1 MNYDIYI
8 EKIGGVSMNSKFV
21 EKFLIMLLITSL
33 STTGAIRTVSKNL
46 DAGGQYRTI
55 TDALNDAQENDEI
68 VIKDNAIYNEQVTI
82 SKNRIT
88 LRSDNP
94 NLSNKRPTIKY
105 QDVTNVGPTTC
116 EESKIEEKINFDK
129 NGAVRVMR
137 AQGVKIEGI
146 IIDGGGAAPF
156 AYPGIW
162 NCQQPLFH
170 GNAALTLWVAGD
182 VIVRNCEMQN
192 AYFGIN
198 VKDRNEGGIFANAN
212 PADVA
217 KWRVVPL
224 SGFGKTGNHIF
235 EYNRIHNNSWGFFF
249 ESTWDLASTVR
260 YNLIYENHHT
270 ADLLTKIRSM
280 PDVDNQPGGA
290 MMFKDQMLSPI
301 AIYNNTFWHNCLLIV
316 AHWQVGAQMLV
327 FNNIFGEPYTYWSKI
342 TGLNGAFMEM
352 DKNLL
357 NRITNCLYA
366 SQKQAPETRTQIY
379 QANAYDPKANKS
391 VEVKDTV
398 FGIQGIQIMDGI
410 TRLEIAGETIDLVLK
425 LSSGDSIVHQRV
437 DWTIQ
442 PGALITGGDATTPF
456 PKDANVRWLETK
468 FRSTDPTNPQFL
480 TPDWDNPLMK
490 KYIVDQ
496 GWPEAGIRDADGSIA
511 DIGAISYTGK
521 RQEVNA
527 IIKATEPISITG
539 TTATASFN
547 LSTLTGIL
555 KNPTIKYIKWID
567 ALKFDA
573 NAFGPMATV
582 MLTKGNNIFNVTPST
597 TILSEGNNRITF
609 SVPAR
614 VKGVN
619 PYAFLEIVVSGVN
632 GSGDTVTTNAG
643 FLPYRD
649 LAYKFLVKIY
659 NKEQSKELTE
669 VRAGQIVT
677 LYVVPQDS
685 NGSVLKAVIDTAE
698 ATLGSSFTLYNSQME
713 KFTMPGNFTK
723 EQTYQVVFTKVPPN
737 GMLENV
743 SVSGRF
749 LIDSKDTIG
758 NAIRG
763 TSPGIK
769 ILPGDPDSVKFYDP
783 ASNGVKVVN
792 PGSPETIVA
801 KVYDKY
807 GNLVDKEKSTDVMLT
822 SLKPGIGDVI
832 PPLTMTSDDSGTV
845 FFMVQIKGGKE
856 NDTFPIVAKLVI
868 NSKIDNAKCVVGK
881 PRDQFFIFYSD
892 TVGSFNKSAE
902 IRGVSGERYPVTI
915 RASTE
920 QNGAIIA
927 ERNTKFAID
936 FPGNTILAAFAS
948 KDDTLPIQQYQL
960 TSGKA
965 VIWITSTGN
974 AVNNGQI
981 AIGSTEDN
989 SISSNSRSNI
999 FFVQPTFKIKSAAY
1013 FADNGEGMV
1022 DRVEIYY
1029 EDTLK
1034 DNKSLPDSI
1043 ELYWPVKKDT
1053 NKRMVR
1059 DASSIT
1065 LDQSNKKHI
1074 TVTLSVPFEKNITGN
1089 NSTSQLGSI
1098 YWKNSLTPNS
1108 SSQQISFNISDS
1120 VGPLLNSATLIERI
1134 GDTGND
1140 TLYVTFTEPVLA
1152 SSIIGTTLKLKKNN
1166 GADIFDLTIKKAVQ
1180 NGDTFKLEVENAGD
1194 KSPEGGDSLKINS
1207 YSSLVDMY
1215 DNKAHK
1221 DNRPV
1226 VIHIKLIPATIIS
1239 AAYFDKN
1246 GDGIVDSLSIKF
1258 NKKIYAN
1265 SYKVFARW
1273 ENSSIKFKDTLNN
1286 TKIKNGPDSNELS
1299 IDISNE
1305 FNIVPKDITSGTVF
1319 VDVVNRDFSGT
1330 EAKGGIAAEDKA
1342 APVLVSATYS
1352 PGANSSLNDNTADTL
1367 IMVFSEPVKDQ
1378 SDLDLFNFKNNMAQY
1393 NVTIDKILSTSA
1405 NGFQVTYIVNS
1416 QEKEKYPANGD
1427 SVNMKINMFS
1437 DQNNNVQRYENNK
1450 YVSLKVKPVPYL
1462 LITKMGPNPFKPGN
1476 GQRVIISIQTKAKVI
1491 DIVNIEVKLTI
1502 YDQLGSIMKDTTAK
1516 IEKRPDLNLSWD
1528 GTNKK
1533 GRFAGAGTY
1542 IAILKSKDLNS
1553 TSKAISWKG
1562 SEKLYIGVRR

>member
-1 MNYDIYI
+1 MNPR
-8 EKIGGVSMNSKFV
+8 FV
-21 EKFLIMLLITSL
+21 EQFLIILLVATQATL
-33 STTGAIRTVSKNL
+33 CAIRTVSKNA

-55 TDALNDAQENDEI
+55 TDALKDAQESDEI
-68 VIKDNAIYNEQVTI
+68 VIKDNAVYTEQVTI

-94 NLSNKRPTIKY
+94 YMSNNRPTIKY
-105 QDVTNVGPTTC
+105 QDLTNVGPTTC

-146 IIDGGGAAPF
+146 IIDGGGAAQF

-182 VIVRNCEMQN
+182 VIVRNCELQN

-235 EYNRIHNNSWGFFF
+235 EYNRIHSNSWGIFF

-270 ADLLTKIRSM
+270 ALLQTKIKTM
-280 PDVDNQPGGA
+280 PDGGNQPGGA
-290 MMFKDQMLSPI
+290 IMFKDQMLSPI

-342 TGLNGAFMEM
+342 TDLNGAFMEM

-357 NRITNCLYA
+357 NRVNNCLYA
-366 SQKQAPETRTQIY
+366 SQKQAPETRSQTY
-379 QANAYDPKANKS
+379 QANAYDQKTNTS
-391 VEVKDTV
+391 VEVKETV
-398 FGIQGIQIMDGI
+398 FGIQGIQLMDGI
-410 TRLEIAGETIDLVLK
+410 TKLEIAGETIDLVLK
-425 LSSGDSIVHQRV
+425 LSSGDSIIHQRV

-468 FRSTDPTNPQFL
+468 FKSTDPTNSQFL

-490 KYIVDQ
+490 KFIVDQ

-511 DIGAISYTGK
+511 DIGAISHTGK
-521 RQEVNA
+521 RQETNA

-547 LSTLTGIL
+547 ISIVTGML
-555 KNPTIKYIKWID
+555 KNPTIKYVKWID

-573 NAFGPMATV
+573 SAFGPIASV
-582 MLTKGNNIFNVTPST
+582 MLTKGKNIFDVTPST
-597 TILSEGNNRITF
+597 TTLSEGNNRITF

-619 PYAFLEIVVSGVN
+619 PYAFLEMVVSGVN
-632 GSGDTVTTNAG
+632 ANGDTVTTNAG

-659 NKEQSKELTE
+659 NQERTKELIE

-685 NGSVLKAVIDTAE
+685 NGNVLKSVIDTAE
-698 ATLGSSFTLYNSQME
+698 ATLGSSFTLYNDKME
-713 KFTMPGNFTK
+713 KFTFPRNFSK
-723 EQTYQVVFTKVPPN
+723 EQTYQVIFTKVPPN

-749 LIDSKDTIG
+749 LVDSKDTIG

-783 ASNGVKVVN
+783 ASNGLKVVN

-807 GNLVDKEKSTDVMLT
+807 GNLVNKEKPADVMLT
-822 SLKPGIGDVI
+822 SSKPEIGDVV
-832 PPLTMTSDDSGTV
+832 PPSTMTSDDSGTV
-845 FFMVQIKGGKE
+845 FFKVQVKGGKE
-856 NDTFPIVAKLVI
+856 KDTFPIVAKLVA

-892 TVGSFNKSAE
+892 TVGGFNETAE

-920 QNGAIIA
+920 KNGAIIT

-936 FPGNTILAAFAS
+936 FLGNTILSAYAS
-948 KDDTLPIQQYQL
+948 KDDTLSIQQYQL

-965 VIWITSTGN
+965 VVWITSTGN

-981 AIGSTEDN
+981 AISATDDN
-989 SISSNSRSNI
+989 SIISGIRNNI

-1013 FADNGEGMV
+1013 FADNGEGKV
-1022 DRVEIYY
+1022 NRVEIYY

-1034 DNKSLPDSI
+1034 DNKSLPDSL
-1043 ELYWPVKKDT
+1043 ELYWPVKKDA

-1065 LDQSNKKHI
+1065 IDPSNKKHI
-1074 TVTLSVPFEKNITGN
+1074 TVSLSIPFEKNITGN
-1089 NSTSQLGSI
+1089 SSTSQLGTI
-1098 YWKNSLTPNS
+1098 YWKNSLTPKS
-1108 SSQQISFNISDS
+1108 LSQQVNFNIADS

-1134 GDTGND
+1134 GGTGND
-1140 TLYVTFTEPVLA
+1140 TMYVTFTEPVLA
-1152 SSIIGTTLKLKKNN
+1152 SSIAGTTLKVIKHN
-1166 GADIFDLTIKKAVQ
+1166 GTDIFDLTIKKAIQ

-1194 KSPEGGDSLKINS
+1194 KSPAGGDSLKINS
-1207 YSSLVDMY
+1207 AGSLADMLG
-1215 DNKAHK
+1215 NKAHN

-1226 VIHIKLIPATIIS
+1226 VIHLKQIPAGIVS

-1246 GDGIVDSLSIKF
+1246 ADGIVDSLSIKF
-1258 NKKIYAN
+1258 NKKVNAN
-1265 SYKVFARW
+1265 SCKVFARW
-1273 ENSSIKFKDTLNN
+1273 ESNPIKFKDTLDN
-1286 TKIKNGPDSNELS
+1286 TKITNGPDTNELS
-1299 IDISNE
+1299 VDISNA
-1305 FNIVPKDITSGTVF
+1305 FNTVPKDMTSGAMY
-1319 VDVVNRDFSGT
+1319 VDVINKDFSGD
-1330 EAKGGIAAEDKA
+1330 EAKRSKAAEDRA

-1352 PGANSSLNDNTADTL
+1352 PGAIISSNENAADTL

-1378 SDLDLFNFKNNMAQY
+1378 SEMDLFNFKNNIASY
-1393 NVTIDKILSTSA
+1393 NVIIDKVLYRSV
-1405 NGFQVTYIVNS
+1405 NGSQFTYLIGD
-1416 QEKEKYPANGD
+1416 QEKEKFPANGD
-1427 SVNMKINMFS
+1427 SVNMKVNMFS
-1437 DQNNNVQRYENNK
+1437 DLTNNVQQYENNK
-1450 YVSLKVKPVPYL
+1450 KVPLKVNPVPYM
-1462 LITKMGPNPFKPGN
+1462 LITKIGPNPFKPGD
-1476 GQRVIISIQTKAKVI
+1476 GQRIIFSIQTKAKVI

-1502 YDQLGSIMKDTTAK
+1502 YDQLGNVMKDTTAK
-1516 IEKRPDLNLSWD
+1516 IEKQSDLNLSWD
-1528 GTNKK
+1528 GTNRK
-1533 GRFAGAGTY
+1533 GRLAGAGTY
-1542 IAILKSKDLNS
+1542 IAIVKSTDLNP
-1553 TSKAISWKG
+1553 TNRVKAQKG
-1562 SEKLYIGVRR
+1562 SENFHIGVKR